1 MRDVY
6 RPLQK
11 PCSKKNKLIASNSNA
26 VFIDYLN
33 RLENIYINRFEWK
46 NLPETIDPR
55 LLEITLCEYGHAL
68 FFIDDIVN
76 VYLCMAATVSPP
88 LSLNNIPK
96 NRRAFAPNGFTAKR
110 DNEDSVIIYDNYMR
124 TAPIESLWLFAQKL
138 WDIDRAITVNINAQ
152 KTPYVFTVDEEEI
165 QSVKTAFRKISD
177 NEPIILGTSA
187 LNASNITTLNTQATF
202 VARDLQ
208 LLKLD
213 IWNEFMCYCG
223 YESNL
228 SDKKERVNQI
238 ESNINMTSSHS
249 QRYVALNAR
258 QQAANDINK
267 MFNLNIEVFFRDSL
281 TTISPDAIALRN
293 EVDI

>member
-124 TAPIESLWLFAQKL
+124 TAPIETLWLFAQKL

-213 IWNEFMCYCG
+213 IWNEFICYCG

>member
-76 VYLCMAATVSPP
+76 VYLCMAAAVSPP

-124 TAPIESLWLFAQKL
+124 TTPIETLWLFAQKL

-187 LNASNITTLNTQATF
+187 LNASNITALNTQAAF

-213 IWNEFMCYCG
+213 VWNEFMCYCG